1 MALKSI
7 RLWPMFAPASPKT
20 DSGNLLQVVPL
31 LDLLAETVARFGDR
45 PATDFFGKCL
55 TYAELA
61 RLVER
66 AARGFQL
73 LGVRRGTRVG
83 LCLPNTPYSIICYF
97 AILKAG
103 GVVVN
108 FNPLYVEREIAHQI
122 EDSGTTIMVTVDVDK
137 IYPKVAAMLGKTC
150 LERLVVCPMRDI
162 FPVAKGIFLRLFK
175 SAQFCTV
182 PKDLRHVS
190 FARLIADGGAVAPV
204 PIDPKRDLAVLQYT
218 GGTTGVPK
226 GAMLTHA
233 NLAANVAQ
241 IRIHMHDVRPGRE
254 RALLL
259 LPLFHVFAMTAGM
272 NYCIAIGAEIVL
284 MPRFDV
290 HEVLR
295 LITQKRPTLFPGV
308 PSLYAALNAKVAAS
322 RYDLSSIRY
331 CISGGAP
338 LPQEVRLRF
347 EQWSGCRLIEGYGL
361 TEAAP
366 VVSGN
371 PIDVGPRAGSVGRPF
386 AGTIVEIRSPENP
399 KLLMPVGE
407 KGEVCLRGPQ
417 IMTGYWNN
425 PEETAVA
432 FVDGALRTGDIGYVD
447 ADGFLFLVDRLKD
460 IILCGGYNVYPRVVE
475 EALYQH
481 AAVAEAVVIGVPD
494 VYRGEVPIA
503 FVTLRP
509 GCDATAGV
517 LLSFLKDYL
526 SRTEMPK
533 SIAIRATLPKTTI
546 GKIDRK
552 VLIEEARERRE
563 AAASKHE
570 VAEK

>member
-1 MALKSI
+1 MTDHSDQLRLVAL
-7 RLWPMFAPASPKT
+7 P
-20 DSGNLLQVVPL
+20 
-31 LDLLAETVARFGDR
+31 DLLAESVARFGNR
-45 PATDFFGKCL
+45 PATDFFGKRL
-55 TYAELA
+55 TYAELGRFVA
-61 RLVER
+61 R

-122 EDSGTTIMVTVDVDK
+122 EDSGTTIMVMVDVDK
-137 IYPKVAAMLGKTC
+137 IYPKVAALLGKTC
-150 LERLVVCPMRDI
+150 LERLVVCPMRSL
-162 FPVAKGIFLRLFK
+162 FPAAKGIFLRLFK
-175 SAQFCTV
+175 SAQFV
-182 PKDLRHVS
+182 AIPNDLRHVS
-190 FARLIADGGAVAPV
+190 FARLISDRGAVEPV
-204 PIDPKRDLAVLQYT
+204 PIDPKNDLAILQYT
-218 GGTTGVPK
+218 GGTTGIPK

-233 NLAANVAQ
+233 NLSANVAQ
-241 IRIHMHDVRPGRE
+241 ICLHMHDVTPGHE

-284 MPRFDV
+284 LPRFNV

-295 LITQKRPTLFPGV
+295 FITKKRPTLFPGV
-308 PSLYAALNAKVAAS
+308 PTLYAALNAKVTAG

-338 LPQEVRLRF
+338 LTQEVRLRF
-347 EQWSGCRLIEGYGL
+347 EKWSGCKLIEGYGL

-371 PIDVGPRAGSVGRPF
+371 PIDAPPRGSSVGRPLV
-386 AGTIVEIRSPENP
+386 GTSVEIRSLENP
-399 KLLMPVGE
+399 NLLMPIGE

-417 IMTGYWNN
+417 IMAGYWNN
-425 PEETAVA
+425 PAETAIA
-432 FVDGALRTGDIGYVD
+432 FVDGALRTGDVGYVD

-460 IILCGGYNVYPRVVE
+460 IILCGGYNIYPRVIE

-481 AAVAEAVVIGVPD
+481 ASVAEAAVIGVPD
-494 VYRGEVPIA
+494 IYRGQVPIA
-503 FVTLRP
+503 FVTLRAD
-509 GCDATAGV
+509 CDETAV
-517 LLSFLKDYL
+517 SLLRFLKDYL
-526 SRTEMPK
+526 SPIEMPK
-533 SIAIRATLPKTTI
+533 SIAIRAALPKTAV

-552 VLIEEARERRE
+552 VLVAEEQEKRE
-563 AAASKHE
+563 ATAK
-570 VAEK
+570 K

>member
-1 MALKSI
+1 MAS
-7 RLWPMFAPASPKT
+7 APISSKT
-20 DSGNLLQVVPL
+20 DGGSPCEPILL
-31 LDLLAETVARFGDR
+31 LDLLVETVARFGDR
-45 PATDFFGKCL
+45 PATDFFGKKL
-55 TYAELA
+55 SYAELG
-61 RLVER
+61 RLVAR

-103 GVVVN
+103 GTVVN

-122 EDSGTTIMVTVDVDK
+122 EDSGTTIMVTVDVEK
-137 IYPKVAAMLGKTC
+137 IYPKVAATLAKTC
-150 LERLVVCPMRDI
+150 LERLVVCPMRAML
-162 FPVAKGIFLRLFK
+162 PAAKAVFLRLFK
-175 SAQFCTV
+175 SAQFSDI
-182 PKDLRHVS
+182 PNDLRHVS
-190 FARLIADGGAVAPV
+190 FARLISDGGAVEAV
-204 PIDPKRDLAVLQYT
+204 PIDPLTDLAVLQYT

-241 IRIHMHDVRPGRE
+241 IRVHMYDVTPGRE

-272 NYCIAIGAEIVL
+272 NFCIAIGAEIVL
-284 MPRFDV
+284 LPRFEV
-290 HEVLR
+290 HEVLKF
-295 LITQKRPTLFPGV
+295 ISKTRPTLFPGV
-308 PSLYAALNAKVAAS
+308 PTLYAALNSKVAEG

-347 EQWSGCRLIEGYGL
+347 QRLSGCKLIEGYGL
-361 TEAAP
+361 TEASP
-366 VVSGN
+366 VVSAN
-371 PIDVGPRAGSVGRPF
+371 PIDAEPKGSSVGRPF
-386 AGTIVEIRSPENP
+386 VGTIVEIRSLENP

-407 KGEVCLRGPQ
+407 KGEVCVRGPQ
-417 IMTGYWNN
+417 VMRGYWNN
-425 PEETAVA
+425 PAETAAA

-460 IILCGGYNVYPRVVE
+460 MILCGGYNIYPRVVE

-481 AAVAEAVVIGVPD
+481 RAVAEAAVIGVPD
-494 VYRGEVPIA
+494 AYRGQVPIA

-509 GCDATAGV
+509 DHEATVGE
-517 LLSFLKDYL
+517 LRRFLKDYV
-526 SRTEMPK
+526 SQIEMPK
-533 SIAIRATLPKTTI
+533 TITIRTALPKTAI

-552 VLIEEARERRE
+552 VLVEEERQRRE
-563 AAASKHE
+563 AAAS
-570 VAEK
+570 ARSS

>member
-1 MALKSI
+1 MSASI
-7 RLWPMFAPASPKT
+7 PSTTDHSEQLRLAPLPE
-20 DSGNLLQVVPL
+20 
-31 LDLLAETVARFGDR
+31 LLAETVARFGNR
-45 PATDFFGKCL
+45 PATDFFGKRL

-61 RLVER
+61 QLVER

-103 GVVVN
+103 GIVVN

-137 IYPKVAAMLGKTC
+137 IYPKVAATLGKTC
-150 LERLVVCPMRDI
+150 LERLVVCPLWRI
-162 FPVAKGIFLRLFK
+162 FPAAKGIFLKLFK
-175 SAQFCTV
+175 SAQFC
-182 PKDLRHVS
+182 PIPNDLRHVS
-190 FARLIADGGAVAPV
+190 FAQLISDRGVVEHV
-204 PIDPKRDLAVLQYT
+204 PIDPQRDLAVLQYT

-233 NLAANVAQ
+233 NLSANVAQ
-241 IRIHMHDVRPGRE
+241 ICIHMHDVRLGHE

-284 MPRFDV
+284 LPRFNV

-295 LITQKRPTLFPGV
+295 FITKKRPTLFPGV
-308 PSLYAALNAKVAAS
+308 PTLYAALNAKVS
-322 RYDLSSIRY
+322 TGRYDLSSIRY

-338 LPQEVRLRF
+338 LPLEVRLRF
-347 EQWSGCRLIEGYGL
+347 EQWSGCKLIEGYGL
-361 TEAAP
+361 TEASP

-371 PIDVGPRAGSVGRPF
+371 PIDAEPRSGSVGRPF
-386 AGTIVEIRSPENP
+386 FGTIVEIRSLENP
-399 KLLMPVGE
+399 SLLMPIGE

-417 IMTGYWNN
+417 IMAAYWNN
-425 PEETAVA
+425 PAETTSA
-432 FVDGALRTGDIGYVD
+432 FIDGALRTGDVGYVD

-460 IILCGGYNVYPRVVE
+460 IILCGGYNIYPRVVE

-481 AAVAEAVVIGVPD
+481 GGVAEAAVIGVPD
-494 VYRGEVPIA
+494 VYRGQVPIA
-503 FVTLRP
+503 FVTLRAD
-509 GCDATAGV
+509 CAETATS
-517 LLSFLKDYL
+517 LLRFLKDYL
-526 SRTEMPK
+526 SPIEMPK
-533 SIAIRATLPKTTI
+533 SIAIRATLPKTAI

-552 VLIEEARERRE
+552 VLIEEERERRE
-563 AAASKHE
+563 AAE
-570 VAEK
+570 VKK

>member
-1 MALKSI
+1 MSFPI
-7 RLWPMFAPASPKT
+7 STSTSSPISST
-20 DSGNLLQVVPL
+20 ADSGEPLPLVPL
-31 LDLLAETVARFGDR
+31 PDMLAESVARFGDR
-45 PATDFFGKCL
+45 PATDFFGKKL
-55 TYAELA
+55 SYKQLGE
-61 RLVER
+61 LVER

-103 GVVVN
+103 GIVVN

-122 EDSGTTIMVTVDVDK
+122 EDSGTTIMVTVDVEK
-137 IYPKVAAMLGKTC
+137 IYPKVAATLGKTC
-150 LERLVVCPMRDI
+150 LARLVVCPMRSI
-162 FPVAKGIFLRLFK
+162 FPPPKRIFLRLFK
-175 SAQFCTV
+175 SAQFSSF
-182 PKDLRHVS
+182 PNDLRHVS
-190 FARLIADGGAVAPV
+190 FAELIADAGAVVPV
-204 PIDPKRDLAVLQYT
+204 SIDPRVDLAVLQYT

-241 IRIHMHDVRPGRE
+241 IRLHMHDVTPGRE

-284 MPRFDV
+284 LPRFDV
-290 HEVLR
+290 HEVLQF
-295 LITQKRPTLFPGV
+295 IAKKRPTLFPGV
-308 PSLYAALNAKVAAS
+308 PTLYAALNAKVAGGG
-322 RYDLSSIRY
+322 YDLSSVRY

-338 LPQEVRLRF
+338 LPQDVRLRF
-347 EQWSGCRLIEGYGL
+347 EQLSGCKLIEGYGL

-366 VVSGN
+366 VVSCS
-371 PIDVGPRAGSVGRPF
+371 PIDAEPRGSSVGRPV
-386 AGTIVEIRSPENP
+386 AGTTVEIRSPENP
-399 KLLMPVGE
+399 NLLMPVGE

-417 IMTGYWNN
+417 IMSGYWNN
-425 PEETAVA
+425 PAETALA
-432 FVDGALRTGDIGYVD
+432 FVDGALRTGDVGYVD
-447 ADGFLFLVDRLKD
+447 AEGFLFLVDRLKD
-460 IILCGGYNVYPRVVE
+460 IILCGGFNVYPRTVE

-481 AAVAEAVVIGVPD
+481 AAVAEAAVIGVPD
-494 VYRGEVPIA
+494 AYRGQVPIA

-509 GCDATAGV
+509 GCDATPAA

-526 SRTEMPK
+526 SRTEMPR
-533 SIAIRATLPKTTI
+533 SIAIRATLPKTAI

-552 VLIEEARERRE
+552 VLIEEERER
-563 AAASKHE
+563 HE
-570 VAEK
+570 TGSSSSSSA